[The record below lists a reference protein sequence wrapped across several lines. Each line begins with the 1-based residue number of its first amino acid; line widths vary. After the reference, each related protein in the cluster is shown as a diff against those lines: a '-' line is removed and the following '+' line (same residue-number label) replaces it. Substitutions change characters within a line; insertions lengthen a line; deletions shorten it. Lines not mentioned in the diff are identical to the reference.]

1 MQQKH
6 CVLDVTPYHV
16 DRLNYA
22 QYYPI
27 VVFLRGENK
36 QAIKEVRSR
45 WRAVGNSNKNPK
57 KLHEHNERMD
67 NLYSHLFTGELDDEN
82 DDDCVDEYGEDDELP
97 RNFLNPVR
105 Q

>member
-27 VVFLRGENK
+27 VVFLRGESK
-36 QAIKEVRSR
+36 QSIKEVRSR
-45 WRAVGNSNKNPK
+45 WRGNSAANKNPK
-57 KLHEHNERMD
+57 KLQEMNEKMES
-67 NLYSHLFTGELDDEN
+67 LYPHLFTGESLISQ
-82 DDDCVDEYGEDDELP
+82 LI
-97 RNFLNPVR
+97 RNVFL
-105 Q
+105 